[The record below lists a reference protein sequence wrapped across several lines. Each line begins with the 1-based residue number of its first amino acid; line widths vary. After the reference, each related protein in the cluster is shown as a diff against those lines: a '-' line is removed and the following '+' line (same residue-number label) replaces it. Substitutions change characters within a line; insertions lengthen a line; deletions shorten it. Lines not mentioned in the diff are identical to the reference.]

1 MGTSTKFESYLNFR
15 DFHIVDTH
23 ISYIMTSHIYILILK
38 VDLLTVY
45 LGQRQA
51 GIELIAVQT
60 RPGPTRP
67 LLPRG
72 ISSIASNPFIPSA
85 HCLGIQLE
93 YVPSKHLVI
102 IIMIKENRPFWFQLF
117 WRRDFRLDKPS
128 LPPLHIVPKNFLVK
142 YFY

>member
-1 MGTSTKFESYLNFR
+1 M
-15 DFHIVDTH
+15 I
-23 ISYIMTSHIYILILK
+23 SHIYILILK

-60 RPGPTRP
+60 RPGPTQP
-67 LLPRG
+67 SAGLSCASG
-72 ISSIASNPFIPSA
+72 ILSIASNPFIPSA

-93 YVPSKHLVI
+93 YVPSKHLKL
-102 IIMIKENRPFWFQLF
+102 IIMIKESRPFWFQLF

-142 YFY
+142 NFYWYIHSIYDRTWTIKTVWRYCV